1 MPRQINENQQY
12 TDKLVKFIPT
22 EIIGAYTAL
31 AVFLGYDTSEA
42 TPPPPI
48 IATQLIQVVF
58 FVLLILTPI
67 YLRKISN
74 VTQQLQLL
82 VSTISF
88 VVWVYTLGGPF
99 EVWGLH
105 NAYIAP
111 VVLVLWALIPPLVI
125 QADPVKAPPS
135 GVSQ

>member
-1 MPRQINENQQY
+1 MPRQINDNQQF

-31 AVFLGYDTSEA
+31 AVFLGYDYSDA
-42 TPPPPI
+42 TPPPPV

-74 VTQQLQLL
+74 VTQHLQLL

-88 VVWVYTLGGPF
+88 AVWVYTLGGPF

-105 NAYIAP
+105 NAFVAP
-111 VVLVLWALIPPLVI
+111 VLLVLWALIPPLFI
-125 QADPVKAPPS
+125 QADPA
-135 GVSQ
+135 